1 MGKVYITGLGAIS
14 PIGLSAAE
22 SFEAAVNGVLGIA
35 KPTGFDS
42 ELTGIYAAGEVKEF
56 SPEPLISRREA
67 KRMARFTQFA
77 LAAANEAYTQSISSG
92 TGGFNSDEAGVAL
105 GCGIGGLEI
114 ISEQVEALISEGPR
128 AVSSLFIPKAII
140 NSACGLI
147 AIRFSFHGPCFALVT
162 ACSSGTDAI
171 GHAYNAVAEGR
182 AEAMLAGGSEAVVST
197 LAVQGFHQMGA
208 LSENTAPERASIPFD
223 KARQGFVIAEG
234 AAFLMLESESSVKR
248 RGAKPLGEL
257 CGYAQTCDAFHVTA
271 PEPLGREARRAM
283 ELAIKCANIEKE
295 QVGYINAHG
304 TSTPLN
310 DVCESAAIEACF
322 KEHAKNLKVSSTKSM
337 TGHMLGAA
345 GAFEA
350 VLTLLALNEGLAPP
364 TIGLMDEDE
373 GCTLN
378 YVKGKAQQLQCE
390 YALSNSFGFGGHN
403 SCLVLKRGEKDAFA

>member
-1 MGKVYITGLGAIS
+1 
-14 PIGLSAAE
+14 
-22 SFEAAVNGVLGIA
+22 
-35 KPTGFDS
+35 
-42 ELTGIYAAGEVKEF
+42 
-56 SPEPLISRREA
+56 
-67 KRMARFTQFA
+67 
-77 LAAANEAYTQSISSG
+77 
-92 TGGFNSDEAGVAL
+92 
-105 GCGIGGLEI
+105 
-114 ISEQVEALISEGPR
+114 
-128 AVSSLFIPKAII
+128 
-140 NSACGLI
+140 
-147 AIRFSFHGPCFALVT
+147 
-162 ACSSGTDAI
+162 
-171 GHAYNAVAEGR
+171 
-182 AEAMLAGGSEAVVST
+182 
-197 LAVQGFHQMGA
+197 
-208 LSENTAPERASIPFD
+208 
-223 KARQGFVIAEG
+223 
-234 AAFLMLESESSVKR
+234 
-248 RGAKPLGEL
+248 GAKPLGEL